1 MKRAISIALVLL
13 VATGSTLAM
22 PTFGAKLGL
31 NLANVSVDPKA
42 TGVEYSMRPGLFIGG
57 MADFALSNPNMSIR
71 GELAY
76 AMKGSKITYTAGDA
90 TMKLDEVV
98 VAPFFVYHFA
108 GQQFSPFLQIGPELG
123 FVMSHKS
130 ESSGTTTD
138 IADYASTNFSLNIG
152 AGVSKPI
159 GKGEGTIDLRYN
171 LGLSNMYTGPASY
184 TSKTNGIQ
192 LLFGY
197 NFTVQ
202 TK

>member
-1 MKRAISIALVLL
+1 MKRAIFVILMLTLAASSA
-13 VATGSTLAM
+13 LAM
-22 PTFGAKLGL
+22 PIFGAKLGL
-31 NLANVSVDPKA
+31 NLANVTTDPTP
-42 TGVEYSMRPGLFIGG
+42 TGWEYGMRTGLIIGG
-57 MADFALSNPNMSIR
+57 TADFMLPNPQMSIR

-76 AMKGSKITYTAGDA
+76 AMKGSEVTFTGGDA

-98 VAPFFVYHFA
+98 LAPFFVYRFA
-108 GQQFSPFLQIGPELG
+108 SESFVPFLQIGPELG
-123 FVMSHKS
+123 FVMSHEM

-152 AGVSKPI
+152 AGVAKAM
-159 GKGEGTIDLRYN
+159 GKGEGTLDLRYN
-171 LGLSNMYTGPASY
+171 LGLSNMYTGSASY

-197 NFTVQ
+197 NFNVP